1 MAHFVTGWGL
11 SGTFPED
18 GMLLGAATL
27 GVASGLQSGALV
39 TVLCDSSDKDCPSDS
54 GRKLKR

>member
-1 MAHFVTGWGL
+1 
-11 SGTFPED
+11 
-18 GMLLGAATL
+18 MLLAPGANGAAAL

-39 TVLCDSSDKDCPSDS
+39 TVLCDSADKDCPSVS